1 MWRGVLC
8 GVTSRHTGPA
18 MKGKNRIRLLIA
30 LLLGTLLL
38 STGLNFYF
46 LLRLDDRA
54 LGQELETQLREPPDT
69 ARLPPVSLQIPSVP
83 PDTMLLAR
91 P

>member
-1 MWRGVLC
+1 MWPGVLC
-8 GVTSRHTGPA
+8 GVLSRHKGPA
-18 MKGKNRIRLLIA
+18 MKGKNRIRLLMA

-54 LGQELETQLREPPDT
+54 LGQDLETQLRESADT
-69 ARLPPVSLQIPSVP
+69 AHEPPVSLQMSGMP
-83 PDTMLLAR
+83 PDTVLLAH

>member
-1 MWRGVLC
+1 
-8 GVTSRHTGPA
+8 
-18 MKGKNRIRLLIA
+18 MKGKNRIRLLMA

-54 LGQELETQLREPPDT
+54 LGQDLETQLREPADT
-69 ARLPPVSLQIPSVP
+69 ARLPPVSLRTPDP
-83 PDTMLLAR
+83 RPDTILFAR